1 MKSNILERTRD
12 HITALCR
19 KHRVRHLYAFGSVLT
34 PRFNDHSDIDFLVD
48 FDTAAIPDYLTNY
61 FELKHSLEAALGR
74 SVDLVEEQAIR
85 NPIFK
90 RNVERTKTVVYGGKN
105 EVGKAERP
113 LRRLERG

>member
-1 MKSNILERTRD
+1 MPTLETIRQAV
-12 HITALCR
+12 HTAAAQYPV
-19 KHRVRHLYAFGSVLT
+19 KRVELFGSYANGT
-34 PRFNDHSDIDFLVD
+34 ADEHSDVDFLVD
-48 FDTAAIPDYLTNY
+48 FDTAVIPDYPTNF